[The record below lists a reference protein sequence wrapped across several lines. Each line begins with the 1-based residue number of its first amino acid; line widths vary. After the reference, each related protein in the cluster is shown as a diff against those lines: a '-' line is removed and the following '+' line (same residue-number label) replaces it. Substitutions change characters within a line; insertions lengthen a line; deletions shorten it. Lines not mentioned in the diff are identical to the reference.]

1 MGAGRW
7 LSTHG
12 TQVLVSTQLLGSK
25 RGTTLFNSSSPGLL
39 LTLLRVALGGGES
52 MPYSALLISSHL
64 TNPHQT
70 LVNLLQSRSSI
81 DDFELIS
88 LHGC

>member
-25 RGTTLFNSSSPGLL
+25 RGTTLLNSSSPGLL
-39 LTLLRVALGGGES
+39 LTLLRVVLGGGES
-52 MPYSALLISSHL
+52 MPYPPPPKVGDSGA
-64 TNPHQT
+64 PK
-70 LVNLLQSRSSI
+70 
-81 DDFELIS
+81 
-88 LHGC
+88 G

>member
-25 RGTTLFNSSSPGLL
+25 RDTTLLNSSSPGLL

-52 MPYSALLISSHL
+52 MPYPIYVHD
-64 TNPHQT
+64 N
-70 LVNLLQSRSSI
+70 
-81 DDFELIS
+81 
-88 LHGC
+88 

>member
-25 RGTTLFNSSSPGLL
+25 RGTTLLNSSSPGLL

-52 MPYSALLISSHL
+52 MPYIPEAGKPHCPSNSWIEGLSQCLSS
-64 TNPHQT
+64 
-70 LVNLLQSRSSI
+70 
-81 DDFELIS
+81 
-88 LHGC
+88 